1 MKDFYIKKK
10 KRKFEVIINNKSN
23 GIYSSYNQIKTAK
36 KVANNLIGIKKNII
50 FHLKEKKEFGKIYGP
65 YIGYIKDGNIKV
77 KLYKM
82 KGGFIGKLYNQIAP
96 SIRKKSKK
104 EENLIELRELEE
116 PVKIISINNLNKE
129 EANKL
134 VKSSKE
140 AFKKAE
146 QNAKLATEKYNK
158 SKIISNAEEQV
169 AANAN
174 RAAQQAVANANRAAQ
189 QAVANA
195 NAALQAVK
203 KAEENAKLKSNENTQ
218 VKIKELRNAN
228 AALQAVKKAEEN
240 AKLKSNEN
248 TQVKIKE
255 LRNANIAVYQQ
266 AIENSNRAA
275 ILEFES
281 EEKAAENAN
290 RAAQQA
296 AENAISTSKIV
307 KNAEE
312 KERLIAN
319 ANKKVQAK
327 SNAVAKEQV
336 TANIAQNLLNSRKKE
351 ENNAAQVVASETN
364 AQVEAKNLKKKSN
377 LVTNFVDNVPESLNV
392 EQKNIT
398 STSTR
403 DTQVIQP
410 FINYKMR
417 NPQIIN
423 QKIIPYNF
431 LQYPQQLI
439 NNTIPFISFINQTSI
454 LPRSENPITL

>member
-1 MKDFYIKKK
+1 
-10 KRKFEVIINNKSN
+10 
-23 GIYSSYNQIKTAK
+23 
-36 KVANNLIGIKKNII
+36 
-50 FHLKEKKEFGKIYGP
+50 
-65 YIGYIKDGNIKV
+65 
-77 KLYKM
+77 
-82 KGGFIGKLYNQIAP
+82 
-96 SIRKKSKK
+96 
-104 EENLIELRELEE
+104 
-116 PVKIISINNLNKE
+116 
-129 EANKL
+129 
-134 VKSSKE
+134 
-140 AFKKAE
+140 
-146 QNAKLATEKYNK
+146 
-158 SKIISNAEEQV
+158 
-169 AANAN
+169 
-174 RAAQQAVANANRAAQ
+174 
-189 QAVANA
+189 
-195 NAALQAVK
+195 
-203 KAEENAKLKSNENTQ
+203 
-218 VKIKELRNAN
+218 
-228 AALQAVKKAEEN
+228 
-240 AKLKSNEN
+240 LKSNEN